1 MVQYIHPGESASEQ
15 AAFLSKCSGYSD
27 RIKMKLRRQP
37 MFEELSQDEIERTSE
52 ILGEIE
58 PFRQRY
64 FSNLIEVTS
73 TKVIREV
80 NHDQLH
86 AASVSRRDLKQRSNM
101 RFEQLLD
108 VKMQLLL
115 RASNQQRSWFR
126 FLSSTPLHCALQ
138 VGEYVFEWN
147 ESSLVIPVDVSSAH
161 DEPVLFSPIQERSEW
176 FSSVQSDKRK
186 IKDSISKN
194 DYEMQIDL
202 HFKWTEAKEQIILA
216 FVDKVIQFN
225 RYKTY
230 HSRNCNSQSFVNEA
244 MVALGIK
251 TPPKL
256 SSTIKEHVNE
266 LGRGM
271 ARRELK
277 GISSHDSLDAAV
289 NSHSPSLS
297 KLEVEYLMA
306 HYLLF
311 HMDDF
316 ERRRQ
321 PDKKWECPFV
331 TCKLSVLEEKLS
343 TFCRSHVSVK

>member
-1 MVQYIHPGESASEQ
+1 
-15 AAFLSKCSGYSD
+15 
-27 RIKMKLRRQP
+27 
-37 MFEELSQDEIERTSE
+37 MFEWSE
-52 ILGEIE
+52 S
-58 PFRQRY
+58 F
-64 FSNLIEVTS
+64 LI
-73 TKVIREV
+73 
-80 NHDQLH
+80 
-86 AASVSRRDLKQRSNM
+86 
-101 RFEQLLD
+101 
-108 VKMQLLL
+108 
-115 RASNQQRSWFR
+115 
-126 FLSSTPLHCALQ
+126 
-138 VGEYVFEWN
+138 
-147 ESSLVIPVDVSSAH
+147 IPIDVSPAH
-161 DEPVLFSPIQERSEW
+161 DEPVLISPIQERSEW
-176 FSSVQSDKRK
+176 FAKVQSKKRR
-186 IKDSISKN
+186 IQESISKD

-202 HFKWTEAKEQIILA
+202 HFKWTEVKEQIILA

-225 RYKTY
+225 RYKNY
-230 HSRNCNSQSFVNEA
+230 HSQNCNSQSFVNEA

-266 LGRGM
+266 LGKLGRGM